1 MDLKTTYMG
10 LELDSPIIA
19 GASPLTEDLDN
30 AKALEDQGASALVMH
45 SLFEEQITWEQDS
58 AERAREHD
66 LAHAEAG
73 SYFPEPTSFIF
84 GPEAYLEQLR
94 KVKAALSIPVIASL
108 NGVSKSGW
116 AHYAKLMQEAGADA
130 IELNI
135 YHLAM
140 DADEDPRA
148 VEQRYVDV
156 LGAVK
161 SEVSV
166 PVAVK
171 LSPFFSAPAH
181 TAKSLDEAGA
191 DALVMFNR
199 FYQPDFDLDKL
210 EVAPVVGLSSSRDLL
225 LRLRWLAATFGRVK
239 CSLAATGGVHTGQDA
254 IKALMAGANAVQ
266 MTSAVLRDGPEAIG
280 KVRKELDTWLTE
292 HEYES
297 AAQAIGSLSLQRTAA
312 PAAFERANYMKVLQ
326 SWRK

>member
-45 SLFEEQITWEQDS
+45 SLFEEQIAWEQDS
-58 AERAREHD
+58 ADRVQDHD
-66 LAHAEAG
+66 QAHAEAAN
-73 SYFPEPTSFIF
+73 YFPEPTSFIL

-94 KVKAALSIPVIASL
+94 KTKTALSIPVIASL

-116 AHYAKLMQEAGADA
+116 AHYAKLLQEAGADA

-135 YHLAM
+135 YHVAI

-148 VEQRYVDV
+148 VEERYVDV

-161 SEVSV
+161 KEVSV

-171 LSPFFSAPAH
+171 LSPFFSAPVH
-181 TAKSLDEAGA
+181 MAKRLDEAGA
-191 DALVMFNR
+191 DALVMFNC

-210 EVAPVVGLSSSRDLL
+210 EVASVVGLSSSRDLL
-225 LRLRWLAATFGRVK
+225 LRLRWIVATFGKVK
-239 CSLAATGGVHTGQDA
+239 CSLVATGGVHTGNDA

-280 KVRKELDTWLTE
+280 KVRKELETWLSE
-292 HEYES
+292 HDYES